1 MNKSV
6 ENTLNSYYTAE
17 RIQSELLF
25 HMAQRIAKDMLEDKL
40 IGQKE
45 FYILSD
51 INRETFPP
59 LFTEISPKT
68 LEIL

>member
-6 ENTLNSYYTAE
+6 ENKLNSYYTAE
-17 RIQSELLF
+17 RIQGELFF

-59 LFTEISPKT
+59 LFAEISPKT